1 MRAMRASTRT
11 RNALLLA
18 GLLSAAGT
26 VHAAGIGV
34 RAGTTGLGAD
44 IGWSLAPALT
54 ARVGYSALDWNHDF
68 NTDDVRYDGRLK
80 LSNLSG
86 LVDFFPIG
94 GFRLTGGL
102 IFNNNR
108 YDVNGQPSNGTFTIS
123 GRTYSTSQVGSLSG
137 SVKSGRS
144 LAPYL
149 GIGYG
154 NVAGAGVNF
163 YADFGILFQ
172 GSPRANLNAT
182 CGPSLSAS
190 GCAQLQ
196 SDVAAEQGRLEDS
209 LRSFKHYPVLN
220 VGITVGF

>member
-1 MRAMRASTRT
+1 MRASTRT

-44 IGWSLAPALT
+44 IGWSLAPTLT

-123 GRTYSTSQVGSLSG
+123 GRTYSTSQVG
-137 SVKSGRS
+137 
-144 LAPYL
+144 
-149 GIGYG
+149 
-154 NVAGAGVNF
+154 
-163 YADFGILFQ
+163 ILFQ